1 MAANGTNQSQLQSL
15 SRPTYNNTLNNQ
27 RAQAYT
33 RNNNP
38 NTAYNGGSGSNMFSN
53 SQYSQWMPTSGTGQN
68 PNLGRYVPPMM
79 NPSDY
84 GWGGNPNSWMHQG
97 GYAYNTPQAY
107 TGFPSAGGGSPANF
121 WGGGAGGMTQQPF
134 MNGQGWGGNQ
144 GFQQMLQ
151 QLYQQMFGGQQQQQP
166 QTPDIGRD
174 NRMIP
179 GGGAGIVPNPQI
191 GTGMNP
197 SVGGSGGAPS
207 VGGAGGGGISRP
219 GGGVGAGI
227 VAPSP
232 VGGVTNAPPQQPRLW
247 WGGNGNI
254 PSSPGSGSTPPPSS
268 GVYQTMAHTPG
279 NSGGE

>member
-33 RNNNP
+33 RNRNP

-107 TGFPSAGGGSPANF
+107 TGFPSAGGSPFNY

-151 QLYQQMFGGQQQQQP
+151 QLYQQMFGGQQQQQTGLDRVLEGYFGP
-166 QTPDIGRD
+166 GT
-174 NRMIP
+174 
-179 GGGAGIVPNPQI
+179 GGGDTSAPVERFGRYPENPRVGGVAPNPQ
-191 GTGMNP
+191 MVP
-197 SVGGSGGAPS
+197 GSAPS
-207 VGGAGGGGISRP
+207 VGGAGGISRP
-219 GGGVGAGI
+219 GGGVGAGT

-247 WGGNGNI
+247 WGGNG
-254 PSSPGSGSTPPPSS
+254 
-268 GVYQTMAHTPG
+268 
-279 NSGGE
+279 GG

>member
-15 SRPTYNNTLNNQ
+15 TRPTYNNTLNNQ

-33 RNNNP
+33 RNRNP

-79 NPSDY
+79 NQSDY

-107 TGFPSAGGGSPANF
+107 TGFPSAGGSPFNY
-121 WGGGAGGMTQQPF
+121 WGGGAGGFTQQPF
-134 MNGQGWGGNQ
+134 INGQGWGGNQ

-151 QLYQQMFGGQQQQQP
+151 QLYQQLFGGQQQQP

-174 NRMIP
+174 NSMISRV
-179 GGGAGIVPNPQI
+179 GGVSPNPQ
-191 GTGMNP
+191 MVP
-197 SVGGSGGAPS
+197 
-207 VGGAGGGGISRP
+207 GISRP
-219 GGGVGAGI
+219 GGEVGAGT

-247 WGGNGNI
+247 WGGNG
-254 PSSPGSGSTPPPSS
+254 
-268 GVYQTMAHTPG
+268 
-279 NSGGE
+279 GG

>member
-15 SRPTYNNTLNNQ
+15 TRPTYNNTLNNQ

-107 TGFPSAGGGSPANF
+107 TGFPGAGGGSPFNY

-151 QLYQQMFGGQQQQQP
+151 QLYQQMFGGQQQPGMGGVPDGQIQFGFGTYGPNGRAQPGWYEP

-179 GGGAGIVPNPQI
+179 GGGAGIAPNPQI

-197 SVGGSGGAPS
+197 GVGGSGGAPS

-219 GGGVGAGI
+219 GGGMSAGT

-247 WGGNGNI
+247 WGGNG
-254 PSSPGSGSTPPPSS
+254 
-268 GVYQTMAHTPG
+268 
-279 NSGGE
+279 GG